1 MEQNSVQFSNCMAD
15 CINSLNQFL
24 IERYS
29 FSADDLSLLSKFILV
44 SPKKNEIIINANAT
58 CLYAYFI
65 CQGCLRTYFI
75 DEKGE
80 EKTRYIAFENQF
92 VSAFASFI
100 TQKPSTEYVQALEN
114 SQLLRIKQ
122 GDFYTLV
129 ESNSAFSKLYRHSLE
144 QAQVF
149 ATWRME
155 TMISMNARERYE
167 NLLKEMPHIVHRL
180 SNKAIAS
187 FLGITQESL
196 SRLKGQR

>member
-1 MEQNSVQFSNCMAD
+1 MAD
-15 CINSLNQFL
+15 SIGSLNQFL
-24 IERYS
+24 VEKYS
-29 FSADDLSLLSKFILV
+29 FSTDDPHLLSKFVVV
-44 SPKKNEIIINANAT
+44 SAKKNEIIIDANVT
-58 CLYAYFI
+58 CHHAYFI
-65 CQGCLRTYFI
+65 YQGSLRTYFI

-100 TQKPSTEYVQALEN
+100 TQQPSTEYVQALMD

-122 GDFYTLV
+122 SDFFDLV
-129 ESNSAFSKLYRHSLE
+129 ESNPAFSKLYRHSLE
-144 QAQVF
+144 QALVF

-155 TMISMNARERYE
+155 TMISMNAKERYE

-180 SNKAIAS
+180 SNKVVAS

-196 SRLKGQR
+196 SRLKRQS